1 MPNHLTELELE
12 QLDGYIENEVII
24 NHTENL
30 TLKVITPIK
39 AFYNNY
45 NETIHLYL
53 LPMVELAVG
62 MSYIAYNLTQPDD
75 TCSVLLGHIKDNI
88 FD

>member
-24 NHTENL
+24 NHT
-30 TLKVITPIK
+30 
-39 AFYNNY
+39 